1 MQWDKT
7 ANSVSISQLGLG
19 KGNLVHALTNDR
31 RLRSDDGSNTV
42 GQPVNML
49 GQGKQKRSA
58 M

>member
-7 ANSVSISQLGLG
+7 ANSVSISRLGPG
-19 KGNLVHALTNDR
+19 KGNLVHALTDDR
-31 RLRSDDGSNTV
+31 RLRSNNGSNTV

-49 GQGKQKRSA
+49 GEGKQKRSA